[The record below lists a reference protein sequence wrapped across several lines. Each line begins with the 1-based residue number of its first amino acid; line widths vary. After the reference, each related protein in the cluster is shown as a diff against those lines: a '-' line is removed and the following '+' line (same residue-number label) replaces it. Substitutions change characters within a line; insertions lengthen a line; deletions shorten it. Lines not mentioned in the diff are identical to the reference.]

1 MSYPVMPHDDSFSLA
16 EQAAEVIYDASGVAE
31 HQLALTLGSGWG
43 LTLDAL
49 GETVATLPANE
60 VPGFHASGV
69 PGHRGEIRSIR
80 MPDGRFVLALAAR
93 THLYQGLG
101 VAAVAHGARVAAA
114 CGAHTMVL
122 TNGVGGIDPTWAP
135 GTPVLVSDHINMTGE
150 SPLEAANFLDMTNL
164 YDDELRARAQQ
175 AVAGLPG
182 WAPLLEGVLM
192 QLRGPQYETP
202 AEIAMARTLGANMV
216 GMSIVLEAIAAR
228 EVGMKVLGL
237 SLVTNHAAGI
247 SNVALSHAD
256 VVAAGEAAA
265 PRLSELLAAV
275 LPALP

>member
-1 MSYPVMPHDDSFSLA
+1 MPHDDSFSLA
-16 EQAAEVIYDASGVAE
+16 EQAAEAIYDASGVAE

-49 GETVATLPANE
+49 GETVATLPAND

-80 MPDGRFVLALAAR
+80 MPDGRYLLALAAR

-101 VAAVAHGARVAAA
+101 VAAVAHGQRVAAA
-114 CGAHTMVL
+114 LGARISVL
-122 TNGVGGIDPTWAP
+122 TNGVGGLNPAWAP
-135 GTPVLVSDHINMTGE
+135 GTVVLLRDHINMTGE
-150 SPLEAANFLDMTNL
+150 SPVEGTNFLDMTNL
-164 YDDELRARAQQ
+164 YDSELRARAQA
-175 AVAGLPG
+175 AVAKVSSGQPLP
-182 WAPLLEGVLM
+182 EGVLL

-202 AEIAMARTLGANMV
+202 AEVTMARTLGADVV
-216 GMSIVLEAIAAR
+216 GMSIALEAIAAR
-228 EVGMKVLGL
+228 EAGMRVLGL

-247 SNVALSHAD
+247 SNQPLSHAE

-265 PRLSELLAAV
+265 PRLAELLAAV
-275 LPALP
+275 LPVLP